1 MSGLVGLW
9 NLDGRPLEEGILSK
23 LSAALAHRGPDGE
36 GVWQQGP
43 VGLAC
48 QLFKVTPE
56 AAQET
61 QPLVHPSGAV
71 VVFDGR
77 LDNRDELL
85 RDLKGSP
92 NLTRQSPDPVLVLAA
107 YETFGEAFP
116 ERLNGDFALGLF
128 DPRRR
133 QLLLA
138 RDAIGLRPLYYCR
151 TGDTFIFASE
161 IKAILAHPQ
170 VTPRPNDDLV
180 AEFLTQKFSLDN
192 RGETFFAGVT
202 SLLPGRL
209 AIISPQGLVTR
220 QHWDFDTQGRI
231 RLKSF
236 EDYTEAFRHHF
247 EEAVRRRLR
256 SAYPVA
262 VSVSG
267 GLDSSSIFCQGE
279 TLRRQNPERYPA
291 VLGLSYIFPDG
302 SPADEKA
309 FLKEIEGLYGTTIA
323 RVPSG
328 PLTLAAR
335 PATEIWQVEVPFL
348 EWDAVHQMQ
357 RAARQQGARV
367 LLSGYFG
374 DETTANCAYLMDLF
388 RRLRWGEVWSRL
400 QALNHSLGDRDSNTY
415 TRSFFQNL
423 VRYHAPEGLFA
434 WLRRLRD
441 TLRPSVWDQPW
452 HTAWVRQRSL
462 ESMTRKGRNNRR
474 FASVHAEALYK
485 DLKSLYTLTR
495 LELWHKSAAMNGLE
509 LACPFL
515 DRDFLSFI
523 LQSPVE
529 IYTGTG
535 VQKGILR
542 AAMGSLLPEGI
553 RNRREKADFTA
564 LGNEGVEKDYPRIVH
579 CLESGGMAAR
589 FGYVKEKEM
598 REGLKRLKDRL
609 QSPTFVTARTLSYL
623 FGLELWL
630 QVFFANQSKQKEV
643 TENERAR

>member
-23 LSAALAHRGPDGE
+23 LSATLAHRGPDGE
-36 GVWQQGP
+36 GVWQQGS

-61 QPLVHPSGAV
+61 QPLVHHSGAV

-92 NLTRQSPDPVLVLAA
+92 NLTPQSPDPVLVLAA

-151 TGDTFIFASE
+151 TGDTFIFGSE

-170 VTPRPNDDLV
+170 VTPRPNDDMV
-180 AEFLTQKFSLDN
+180 AEFLTQKFSVDN

-202 SLLPGRL
+202 GLLPGRL

-236 EDYTEAFRHHF
+236 EEYTEAFRHHF

-291 VLGLSYIFPDG
+291 VLGLSNIFPDG

-309 FLKEIEGLYGTTIA
+309 FLEEIEGLYGTTIA
-323 RVPSG
+323 RVPTG

-348 EWDAVHQMQ
+348 GWDADHQMQ

-367 LLSGYFG
+367 LLSGFFG
-374 DETTANCAYLMDLF
+374 DETLVNYPYLIDLF
-388 RRLRWGEVWSRL
+388 RGFKWVRVWSHL
-400 QALNHSLGDRDSNTY
+400 KALNRSLDEDDTTTY
-415 TRSFFQNL
+415 TRLFLEDL
-423 VRYHAPEGLFA
+423 VRYHIPESLFS
-434 WLRRLRD
+434 WLRRLRH
-441 TLRPSVWDQPW
+441 TLTPSVWDQPW
-452 HTAWVRQRSL
+452 HTEGVRQRSL
-462 ESMTRKGRNNRR
+462 RSLTRKRCHNRK
-474 FASVHAEALYK
+474 FVSVHAEAIYK
-485 DLKSLYTLTR
+485 DLRSPYNAIR
-495 LELWHKSAAMNGLE
+495 FELWQKSAAINGLE

-515 DRDFLSFI
+515 DRDFLSFM
-523 LQSPVE
+523 LQSPGE
-529 IYTGTG
+529 ICTWTGM
-535 VQKGILR
+535 QKGILR
-542 AAMGSLLPEGI
+542 AAMGGILPEGI
-553 RNRREKADFTA
+553 RNRRGKADFTA

-598 REGLKRLKDRL
+598 REGLKRLKDRIHG
-609 QSPTFVTARTLSYL
+609 PTFVTARTLSYL

-630 QVFFANQSKQKEV
+630 QVFFANQFKGKEV
-643 TENERAR
+643 AGNERAH